1 MQKEVETEVF
11 EQFKLPID
19 YLDREHL
26 HELSS
31 VVADD
36 LELKE
41 TKDPRAR
48 SIYQLILKPKTEF
61 ATSMIKKWGEKYTS
75 NTDYLKES
83 IQVVKNHE
91 TYKQRKILN
100 YRLEPK
106 NLLAIWKD
114 LKKDND
120 FLERYNYMEWEYLKY
135 LNYSSSFL
143 ECLSLIQIF
152 SPIMSILV
160 PIIMIL
166 IPFII
171 LKMSKIPITLSMY
184 FDVLKSI
191 AKSHFIVK
199 SLVSLKDFSMYNL
212 SYFLITIAFYFFQ
225 VYQNTLSL
233 IRLYTNISKIN
244 RDMVELKDYV
254 FYSLR
259 SIDNY
264 LSLNENL
271 ETHRGFHETLRSHHD
286 VLSNCYQEFNRI
298 TTKSFGISSIGN
310 MGGLLELYYIMHTNE
325 EYNKSILFS
334 FGFQGYIDNIEGIYE
349 NMKDGYINETTFDK
363 TRSDT
368 KITDQY
374 YPPLINENPV
384 KNSCKVNKMIITGVN
399 ASGKTTMLKTTTINI
414 IFSQQF
420 GYGFFKE
427 FSLNPYTHIHS
438 YLNIPDTSGRD
449 SLFQAESRR
458 CKEIIDIIGEN
469 SGSLTESRHFCIF
482 DELYSGTNPIEAT
495 KTAYAFLKYLS
506 KYKNVHFI
514 LTTHYKEICEKIEK
528 TKTNIKNYQMIA
540 KELEHDEIEYTYQL
554 KTGICKIQGAIVVL
568 KDMKYPLE
576 IMDTIRNYGRN
587 TKKGKKYNP
596 IL

>member
-1 MQKEVETEVF
+1 MQKEIETEVF
-11 EQFKLPID
+11 EQFSLPID

-31 VVADD
+31 VVAED

-41 TKDPRAR
+41 TKDPKSS
-48 SIYQLILKPKTEF
+48 SIYQLLLKPKTEF

-75 NTDYLKES
+75 NIDYLKES

-91 TYKQRKILN
+91 TYKQKTSQKKI
-100 YRLEPK
+100 EPK

-120 FLERYNYMEWEYLKY
+120 FLERYNYIEWNYLKY

-143 ECLSLIQIF
+143 QCLSLIQIF

-166 IPFII
+166 IPFFI

-184 FDVLKSI
+184 FEVLKTI

-199 SLVSLKDFSMYNL
+199 SLVSLKDFSIYNI

-244 RDMVELKDYV
+244 RDMIQLKEYI
-254 FYSLR
+254 FHSLQN
-259 SIDNY
+259 INTF

-271 ETHRGFHETLRSHHD
+271 ENYKGFNNTLRKHHD
-286 VLSNCYQEFNRI
+286 VLSKCYREFNRV
-298 TTKSFGISSIGN
+298 TRNSFGITSIGN
-310 MGGLLELYYIMHTNE
+310 MGGLLELYYIMHTDE

-334 FGFQGYIDNIEGIYE
+334 FGFQGYIENIDGIYE
-349 NMKDGYINETTFDK
+349 NLKEGYINETTFDK
-363 TRSDT
+363 TRNDT
-368 KITDQY
+368 KITEQY
-374 YPPLINENPV
+374 YPPLINDKPV

-469 SGSLTESRHFCIF
+469 SESTMNRHFCIF

-495 KTAYAFLKYLS
+495 RTAYAFLKYLS

-540 KELEHDEIEYTYQL
+540 RELENDDIEYTYQL

-568 KDMKYPLE
+568 KEMKYPLE
-576 IMDTIRNYGRN
+576 IMDTIRKYGSKL
-587 TKKGKKYNP
+587 KK
-596 IL
+596 

>member
-41 TKDPRAR
+41 TKDPRAS

-91 TYKQRKILN
+91 SYKQRQKTN

-106 NLLAIWKD
+106 KLLAIWKD

-184 FDVLKSI
+184 FDVLKTI

-199 SLVSLKDFSMYNL
+199 SLVSFKDFSMYNL

-225 VYQNTLSL
+225 VYQVL
-233 IRLYTNISKIN
+233 
-244 RDMVELKDYV
+244 
-254 FYSLR
+254 FY
-259 SIDNY
+259 
-264 LSLNENL
+264 
-271 ETHRGFHETLRSHHD
+271 F
-286 VLSNCYQEFNRI
+286 LSNNY
-298 TTKSFGISSIGN
+298 
-310 MGGLLELYYIMHTNE
+310 
-325 EYNKSILFS
+325 
-334 FGFQGYIDNIEGIYE
+334 
-349 NMKDGYINETTFDK
+349 
-363 TRSDT
+363 
-368 KITDQY
+368 
-374 YPPLINENPV
+374 
-384 KNSCKVNKMIITGVN
+384 VN
-399 ASGKTTMLKTTTINI
+399 L
-414 IFSQQF
+414 
-420 GYGFFKE
+420 
-427 FSLNPYTHIHS
+427 
-438 YLNIPDTSGRD
+438 
-449 SLFQAESRR
+449 
-458 CKEIIDIIGEN
+458 KEIFF
-469 SGSLTESRHFCIF
+469 HFLC
-482 DELYSGTNPIEAT
+482 N
-495 KTAYAFLKYLS
+495 
-506 KYKNVHFI
+506 
-514 LTTHYKEICEKIEK
+514 
-528 TKTNIKNYQMIA
+528 
-540 KELEHDEIEYTYQL
+540 
-554 KTGICKIQGAIVVL
+554 
-568 KDMKYPLE
+568 
-576 IMDTIRNYGRN
+576 
-587 TKKGKKYNP
+587 
-596 IL
+596 